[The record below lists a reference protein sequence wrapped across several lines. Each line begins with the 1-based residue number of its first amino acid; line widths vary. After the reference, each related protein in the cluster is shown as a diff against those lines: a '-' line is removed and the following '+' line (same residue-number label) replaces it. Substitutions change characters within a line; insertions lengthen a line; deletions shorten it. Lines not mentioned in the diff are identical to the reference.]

1 MSNEKKIEIPAMPE
15 KYRLMLEMLPEEPAG
30 SKEEQAVRWKL
41 RSTILEAYSA
51 ELMGKDVGGGVAILA
66 LLSGMLKEEAEK
78 REDEKPKQGAEKT
91 PDQNEHPAEGID
103 GEAMLRVRG
112 GTMLCRAAGRRMRM
126 VQPDPGA
133 GQQRRREGGMDEAGH
148 GRRAHAPHA
157 QPVPPGGQDRD
168 GVHRGVRG
176 GYEHER
182 EPEADDGQA
191 ADAGR
196 ADDGGGDG
204 GRKGLHLR
212 HDRCR
217 R

>member
-1 MSNEKKIEIPAMPE
+1 MNNEKKIEIPAMPE

-103 GEAMLRVRG
+103 GEAMLRVRDKAG
-112 GTMLCRAAGRRMRM
+112 EAARCFAELRDAECEWCNLIPELVNSAAEKEAWTRLVTADERMRRTRSQFRRAAKIAM
-126 VQPDPGA
+126 
-133 GQQRRREGGMDEAGH
+133 
-148 GRRAHAPHA
+148 
-157 QPVPPGGQDRD
+157 
-168 GVHRGVRG
+168 
-176 GYEHER
+176 GYIAE
-182 EPEADDGQA
+182 
-191 ADAGR
+191 
-196 ADDGGGDG
+196 
-204 GRKGLHLR
+204 
-212 HDRCR
+212 
-217 R
+217 